1 MLLFGY
7 NGGRELQT
15 RLPFAQERKVTQVA
29 KVKND
34 LDRSIKRWKKKNP
47 DLAVSFE
54 DGYESFKIGV
64 LLKRTRQDAGVS
76 QTELAAMINT
86 KRTAISRLENHAQD
100 VKLSTI
106 EKVARAL
113 GKHVEVHIV

>member
-1 MLLFGY
+1 MV
-7 NGGRELQT
+7 
-15 RLPFAQERKVTQVA
+15 RK
-29 KVKND
+29 KRD
-34 LDRSIKRWKKKNP
+34 LDRSVRKWKKKNP
-47 DLAVSFE
+47 DLSVTFD

-64 LLKRTRQDAGVS
+64 LLKQAREDAGLS
-76 QTELAAMINT
+76 QTELAEMIET

-113 GKHVEVHIV
+113 GKHLKVHVA

>member
-1 MLLFGY
+1 MA
-7 NGGRELQT
+7 R
-15 RLPFAQERKVTQVA
+15 A
-29 KVKND
+29 KRD

-47 DLAVSFE
+47 KLTVIFD

-64 LLKRTRQDAGVS
+64 LLKQAREDAGLS
-76 QTELAAMINT
+76 QAELAEMIKT

-113 GKHVEVHIV
+113 GKHLEVHIA